1 MIAGPYAEIMTPSRF
16 RLRPRPDADL
26 TVDQL
31 SDRISTYGFAASER
45 HVEQFARRLMA
56 TGQIPHLTGVML
68 DRDTAPIARERAFA
82 RAAVSLR
89 NTGLPF
95 SNVA

>member
-1 MIAGPYAEIMTPSRF
+1 MTPSRF
-16 RLRPRPDADL
+16 RRRPRRDADL

-31 SDRISTYGFAASER
+31 CHRISTYGFAASEGD
-45 HVEQFARRLMA
+45 VEHFARRLIA

-68 DRDTAPIARERAFA
+68 DRDTPPVVRERAFA